1 MVDKKLS
8 DYTEKEFSD
17 FITKIKKVDFPSEAA
32 HDEAIYE
39 FAMITEHPEGWNLI
53 YHPQQGADTS
63 NEAIIDAIK
72 EWCKANGKPGFK
84 PA

>member
-17 FITKIKKVDFPSEAA
+17 FITKIKTVDFPSESA

-39 FAMITEHPEGWNLI
+39 FARLTEHPEGWNLI
-53 YHPQQGADTS
+53 YHPQKGADTS
-63 NEAIIDAIK
+63 NQGIIKAIK
-72 EWCKANGKPGFK
+72 DWRATNGKPGFK
-84 PA
+84 P